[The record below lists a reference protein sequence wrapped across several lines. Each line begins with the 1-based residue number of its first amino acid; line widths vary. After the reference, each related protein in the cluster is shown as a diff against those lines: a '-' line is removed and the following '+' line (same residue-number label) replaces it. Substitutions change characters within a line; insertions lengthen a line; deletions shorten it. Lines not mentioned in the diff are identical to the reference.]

1 MQVTETQSE
10 GLKREY
16 KVLIAAKDI
25 GEKMEGRLKELGE
38 QVKVPGFRSGK
49 VPLPLLKKRFGASV
63 MGEVLERAVNDSSS
77 QAISERGLRPAM
89 QPKIEITAFDE
100 GKDLE
105 YTMAIEL
112 LPEIEPMD
120 FSTLELERLE
130 VEVPD
135 EEVLK
140 LLERLAGSRKQ
151 TRPVEKPRKAK
162 KGDVLVIDFRG
173 TVDGEEFPGMSGED
187 HHLELGAN
195 QFIEGF
201 EDQLIGVD
209 VGESRDVNV
218 TFPEAYVNDKLAGR
232 DAVFSVTVKQ
242 LLEGVPVTIDDEMAV
257 SLGEENL
264 EALKAKAREQVLMEY
279 DGAARAKLKR
289 QVLDCLAEAHDF
301 PVPEGMA
308 DLEFG
313 TIWKQIEQDREAGRL
328 DPEDAERSEEDLK
341 ADYREIAERRVR
353 LGLLISEVGRVNQI
367 EVSKEEV
374 NRALVQEVQRYP
386 GQEREVFEY
395 YQRTPEALGNLRAP
409 VFEEKVI
416 DFVVNLAKVTQR
428 AVSPEQLREEMARDA
443 EREIVKKKPGKKS
456 AKGAKPAKAGKADKA
471 DKPAKE
477 KKPAAKKSVAKSKS
491 KAKS

>member
-10 GLKREY
+10 GLKREF

-25 GEKMEGRLKELGE
+25 DEKMEGRLKELGG
-38 QVKVPGFRSGK
+38 QVKVPGFRPGK

-89 QPKIEITAFDE
+89 QPKIEITAFDD

-130 VEVPD
+130 IEVPD
-135 EEVLK
+135 EEVQK
-140 LLERLAGSRKQ
+140 LLERLAGSQKQ
-151 TRPVEKPRKAK
+151 TRPLEKPRKAI

-209 VGESRDVNV
+209 AGESCDVNV
-218 TFPEAYVNDKLAGR
+218 TFPEAYANEKLAGR

-242 LLEGVPVTIDDEMAV
+242 ILKGVPVTIDDEMAV
-257 SLGEENL
+257 SFGEENL
-264 EALKAKAREQVLMEY
+264 ESLKAKAREQVLMEY
-279 DGAARAKLKR
+279 SGAARAKLKR
-289 QVLDCLAEAHDF
+289 QVLDCLAEAHEF

-308 DLEFG
+308 DLEFE

-328 DPEDAERSEEDLK
+328 DSEDAERSKEDLE
-341 ADYREIAERRVR
+341 ADYRQIAERRVR
-353 LGLLISEVGRVNQI
+353 LGLLISEVGRINQI
-367 EVSKEEV
+367 EVTQDEV
-374 NRALVQEVQRYP
+374 NKALMQEVQRYA

-395 YQRTPEALGNLRAP
+395 YQRTPEALANLRAP

-416 DFVVNLAKVTQR
+416 DFIVNLAKVTKR

-443 EREIVKKKPGKKS
+443 EREIVEKKPAKKS
-456 AKGAKPAKAGKADKA
+456 AKGAKSAKAGKAGKA

-477 KKPAAKKSVAKSKS
+477 KKPAAKKSAAKPKSKS
-491 KAKS
+491 